1 MSASEYFVYYL
12 MAPIVLGFG
21 LVGNMTA
28 LVVLFKGRIKKIGPV
43 LTYKLMFIC
52 DTLFI
57 IQILTVY
64 LQYPFYFDVFSFSR
78 LSCKLLAYLNYL
90 MDSISSYLLVYI
102 SIEKY
107 ISINNPSKRRIL
119 NSKKNQIIFFI
130 AILVFCTSYNIVVL
144 FFVGIF
150 EYNQTDLNGT
160 NYSYSKCQPI
170 NFEAQLIS
178 SVLDLVNRE
187 ILPGSL
193 MIFFS
198 FMLVLAVFR
207 SSSRVAHSIN
217 DQNRLKRDVKL
228 AINCFFM
235 NFMFIL
241 LQTPTSTAFF
251 FPDLFSQNMIFLPVT
266 YIFFLSYGI
275 NFYIIF
281 VCNSTFRRELH
292 KILEKKD
299 RTSERNP

>member
-1 MSASEYFVYYL
+1 MESYEYFVYYL
-12 MAPIVLGFG
+12 MAPIVLALG
-21 LVGNMTA
+21 LMGNMTA
-28 LVVLFKGRIKKIGPV
+28 LVVFFKGNLKNIGPV
-43 LTYKLMFIC
+43 LIYRLMFIF

-57 IQILTVY
+57 IQIILFY
-64 LQYPFYFDVFSFSR
+64 LQYPFYLDITILSR
-78 LSCKLLAYLNYL
+78 LSCKLFEYLNYQ

-102 SIEKY
+102 SLEKY

-130 AILVFCTSYNIVVL
+130 SILVFCTSYNIGAL
-144 FFVGIF
+144 FFSDIF
-150 EYNQTDLNGT
+150 EYNENGT
-160 NYSYSKCQPI
+160 NNSYSRCQPI
-170 NFEAQLIS
+170 NYEAQLIS
-178 SVLDLVNRE
+178 SVLDLINRE

-193 MIFFS
+193 MILFS
-198 FMLVLAVFR
+198 FMLVLAVFT